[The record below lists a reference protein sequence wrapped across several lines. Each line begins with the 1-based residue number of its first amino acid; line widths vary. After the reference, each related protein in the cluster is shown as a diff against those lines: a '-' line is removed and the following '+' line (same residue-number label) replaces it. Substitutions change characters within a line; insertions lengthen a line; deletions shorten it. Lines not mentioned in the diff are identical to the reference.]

1 MKAITQRGLT
11 NSLSLLFSSAEFNDI
26 RRFLLSEVSAAKPET
41 EEVIRYVCDE
51 VRQHLVEHAAA
62 LSTVKR
68 AY

>member
-1 MKAITQRGLT
+1 MKDITKRGLT
-11 NSLSLLFSSAEFNDI
+11 NSLNLLFSSAEFNDI
-26 RRFLLSEVSAAKPET
+26 RRFLLAEASASKPET
-41 EEVIRYVCDE
+41 EEVIRHVCDE